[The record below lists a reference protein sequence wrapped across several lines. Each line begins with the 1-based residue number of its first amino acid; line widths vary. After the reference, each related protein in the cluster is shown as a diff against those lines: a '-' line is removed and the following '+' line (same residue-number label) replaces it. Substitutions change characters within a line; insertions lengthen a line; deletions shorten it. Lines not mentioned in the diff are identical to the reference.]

1 MTLVFSET
9 FAIVRPILN
18 QYQDFDM
25 SATPRIGILG
35 AGGRMGRILIQAV
48 DQAGYQLAAAVE
60 RPESSLLGAD
70 AGELA
75 GIGSKGVKVV
85 GCLEEVIDACDV
97 VIDFTAPAATVNHLK
112 ICREHGVAI
121 VIGTTGMNDEQKAYL
136 EESAKE
142 TPVVY
147 AANYSVGVNVSIK
160 LLELASKV
168 FGDTVDIEVIE
179 AHHRHKVDAPSG
191 TALMMGEAIAGA
203 LGRDLKEDAVYHR
216 EGHTGPRE
224 RKSIGFQTIRGGD
237 IVGEHTAM
245 FIGEGERVEI
255 THKATNRMNFAAG
268 AVRAAAW
275 VVGRDARKYD
285 MHDVLGFNE
294 IQV

>member
-1 MTLVFSET
+1 
-9 FAIVRPILN
+9 
-18 QYQDFDM
+18 M
-25 SATPRIGILG
+25 SAAPRIGVLG
-35 AGGRMGRILIQAV
+35 AGGRMGRILVQAV
-48 DQAGYQLAAAVE
+48 KEAGYQLAAAVE
-60 RPESSLLGAD
+60 RPESSLIGAD
-70 AGELA
+70 AGEVA
-75 GIGSKGVKVV
+75 GIGAVGVKIV
-85 GCLEEVIDACDV
+85 GNLQDVLKDCDV
-97 VIDFTAPAATVNHLK
+97 MVDFTAPLATTQHLK
-112 ICREHGVAI
+112 LCREAGVAI
-121 VIGTTGMNDEQKAYL
+121 VIGTTGMNDEQKAFL
-136 EESAKE
+136 DESATQ

-203 LGRDLKEDAVYHR
+203 LGRDLKEDAIYCR

-245 FIGEGERVEI
+245 FIADGERVEI
-255 THKATNRMNFAAG
+255 THKATNRMNFASG
-268 AVRAAAW
+268 AIRAAAW
-275 VVGRDARKYD
+275 VVGREARKYD
-285 MHDVLGFNE
+285 MKDVLGFND

>member
-1 MTLVFSET
+1 
-9 FAIVRPILN
+9 
-18 QYQDFDM
+18 M

-48 DQAGYQLAAAVE
+48 KEAGYQLAAAVE
-60 RPESSLLGAD
+60 RPESSLIGAD

-75 GIGSKGVKVV
+75 GVGSLGVKVV
-85 GCLEEVIDACDV
+85 GHLEEVVKDCDV

-112 ICREHGVAI
+112 ICRENGVAI

-136 EESAKE
+136 DESAKE

-203 LGRDLKEDAVYHR
+203 LGRDLKKMRCIIVKGIRVLVNVKALVFRPFVAVIL
-216 EGHTGPRE
+216 
-224 RKSIGFQTIRGGD
+224 SVNILQCLL
-237 IVGEHTAM
+237 A
-245 FIGEGERVEI
+245 
-255 THKATNRMNFAAG
+255 KAS
-268 AVRAAAW
+268 
-275 VVGRDARKYD
+275 
-285 MHDVLGFNE
+285 VLKLR
-294 IQV
+294 IKPPTV